1 MAAKSTID
9 LNKLDLAYKI
19 VFIIG
24 FILMIVVAAVVTNNA
39 TTTPLTG
46 SQVAAV
52 GYIAVF
58 LLLLAAVIY
67 SHFPESVLGKPK
79 NSSQ

>member
-24 FILMIVVAAVVTNNA
+24 FILMVVVAAVVTHNA
-39 TTTPLTG
+39 TTKPLTG

-58 LLLLAAVIY
+58 LLLLAGIIY

-79 NSSQ
+79 NSS